1 MLAPD
6 SKHERRGIGQ
16 NSYAY
21 MVARILPLK
30 AKPHCII
37 LIG

>member
-6 SKHERRGIGQ
+6 SKHERRGISQ

-21 MVARILPLK
+21 MVARIMPLK
-30 AKPHCII
+30 ASAHCII

>member
-21 MVARILPLK
+21 MVARITPLK
-30 AKPHCII
+30 AGAYCII